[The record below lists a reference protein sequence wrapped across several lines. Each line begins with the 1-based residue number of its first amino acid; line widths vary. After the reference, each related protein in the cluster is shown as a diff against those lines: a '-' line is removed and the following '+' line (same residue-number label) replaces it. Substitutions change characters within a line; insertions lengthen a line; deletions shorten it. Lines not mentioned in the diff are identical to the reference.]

1 MAFAWGT
8 NMKFLW
14 PALLVAFRALY
25 FAYSIWCL
33 LFPLALVWLL
43 LALWQNQRLLNVD
56 VSVWWLA
63 LLGELLLFAALLLTQ
78 VYRRRAAD
86 DPSPFQSAFLSWF
99 GMLRGFWNTQVGDM
113 VRFRLPSGYLV
124 ENPQAY
130 RIGGRDLQEI
140 VQCIR
145 PGDILLRGF
154 DGYADGLLIRRAS
167 VCSEKGFR
175 PGWFTHAALYLG
187 AITENE
193 RRHVPPAFQN
203 QTDFFEPGPH
213 MLVHAM
219 AKGVHCQDLLTFCRS
234 DYLTVLRIAPGPLQL
249 DVDAAVH
256 AARICALE
264 QIGDGYDFDASD
276 TKEFNRFSCSQLVF
290 YCLRGI
296 QSQLHIAPL
305 PHALFPFSPLNRSF
319 AILQRVT
326 IVPDDFQ
333 ALVGSGALHCV
344 WQDRASA
351 KRAST

>member
-1 MAFAWGT
+1 
-8 NMKFLW
+8 MKVLC
-14 PALLVAFRALY
+14 PVLLVAFRALY
-25 FAYSIWCL
+25 FVYSVWCL
-33 LFPLALVWLL
+33 LFPLALVGLL
-43 LALWQNQRLLNVD
+43 LALWQNNALLSRVA
-56 VSVWWLA
+56 SVWPLA
-63 LLGELLLFAALLLTQ
+63 LLVPLLLFATVLLTL
-78 VYRRRAAD
+78 VYQRRVMD

-99 GMLRGFWNTQVGDM
+99 GTLRGFWNTQAGDM

-130 RIGGRDLQEI
+130 RISGRNLQEI
-140 VQCIR
+140 LQRIR

-154 DGYADGLLIRRAS
+154 DGYVDGLLIRRAS
-167 VCSEKGFR
+167 VCSAKGFR
-175 PGWFTHAALYLG
+175 PGWFTHAALYMG
-187 AITENE
+187 TVTEGE
-193 RRHVPPAFQN
+193 RSHVPSAFQDD
-203 QTDFFEPGPH
+203 TDFFEPGPH
-213 MLVHAM
+213 LLVHAM

-234 DYLTVLRIAPGPLQL
+234 DYLTVLRIAPGPLGL

-296 QSQLHIAPL
+296 QSQLQIAPL

-319 AILQRVT
+319 SILERVT

-333 ALVGSGALHCV
+333 GLVGTGSLQCV
-344 WQDRASA
+344 WQDRVSA
-351 KRAST
+351 LRGSL